1 MSNLEGI
8 VRFFQSGGVFMY
20 PLMFILALGT
30 AIVVERVMILMR
42 SRVDAVALWRKLSS
56 NLDSKK
62 FDEALKACS
71 GPHFNKPLHHVM
83 KTGIQGMQMARSREE
98 IQGMTDEAVMEVMP
112 RLEARL
118 HYLPNLANVA
128 TLVGL
133 LGTIMGL
140 IDAFTAVGAADPA
153 QKAALLAK
161 GISLAMNTTAFGL
174 VVAIPLMLIYTFL
187 QAWTNRSIDRLD
199 EYALKLLNFSG
210 ASVRVEGGGSKP
222 SLETSENV
230 VESDAR
236 GKWRVTPGAST
247 EGMGHAQ

>member
-1 MSNLEGI
+1 MSNVEGI
-8 VRFFQSGGVFMY
+8 IRFFQSGGVFMY
-20 PLMFILALGT
+20 PLMFILAIGT
-30 AIVVERVMILMR
+30 AIIAERTLILMR
-42 SRVDAVALWRKLSS
+42 SRVDAAALWRKLSPS
-56 NLDSKK
+56 LAANQY
-62 FDEALKACS
+62 DEALKACS
-71 GPHFNKPLHHVM
+71 GPRFNKPLHHVVN
-83 KTGIQGMQMARSREE
+83 TGIQGMKAARSREE

-210 ASVRVEGGGSKP
+210 KVLQGVSANSPMRNGTVEA
-222 SLETSENV
+222 EADN
-230 VESDAR
+230 
-236 GKWRVTPGAST
+236 KWRLGRGEAA
-247 EGMGHAQ
+247 EGMGHAK

>member
-1 MSNLEGI
+1 MSSVEGVI
-8 VRFFQSGGVFMY
+8 RFFQSGGVFMY
-20 PLMFILALGT
+20 PLMFILAIGT
-30 AIVVERVMILMR
+30 AIVAERTLILMR
-42 SRVDAVALWRKLSS
+42 SRVDAAALWRKLSPALAA
-56 NLDSKK
+56 NK
-62 FDEALKACS
+62 FDEALKVCS
-71 GPHFNKPLHHVM
+71 GPRFNKPLHHVVS
-83 KTGIQGMQMARSREE
+83 TGIQGMKATRSREE

-210 ASVRVEGGGSKP
+210 QLLQGGS
-222 SLETSENV
+222 SNGRTGNGT
-230 VESDAR
+230 VEAEGDH
-236 GKWRVTPGAST
+236 KWRLGQGEAV
-247 EGMGHAQ
+247 EGMGHAK

>member
-1 MSNLEGI
+1 MSSVEGI
-8 VRFFQSGGVFMY
+8 IRFFQSGGVFMY

-30 AIVVERVMILMR
+30 AIIVERVMILMR
-42 SRVDAVALWRKLSS
+42 SRVDATALWRKLSPNLAS
-56 NLDSKK
+56 NQ
-62 FDEALKACS
+62 FEQALAACT
-71 GPHFNKPLHHVM
+71 GPAFNKPLHHVLS
-83 KTGIQGMQMARSREE
+83 TGIKGIKSARSREE
-98 IQGMTDEAVMEVMP
+98 VQGMTDEAIMEVMP

-199 EYALKLLNFSG
+199 EYALKLLNSSG
-210 ASVRVEGGGSKP
+210 QLQQGQGGPAAENSPAAVEDK
-222 SLETSENV
+222 E
-230 VESDAR
+230 
-236 GKWRVTPGAST
+236 KWRLDPGVTAK
-247 EGMGHAQ
+247 GMGHAQ